1 MEIEIMSDQEQYIP
15 HRLSQFEK
23 FSSGIIAVIIAGLL
37 GWVGLSVSNQQVQQG
52 IIITTQTAQSVTLTK
67 IQSSIDKAVP
77 ARNAL
82 ITSNALLTQRVDSLD
97 KAVQALEAEVDAL
110 ENKH

>member
-1 MEIEIMSDQEQYIP
+1 MTSNQEQYIP

-23 FSSGIIAVIIAGLL
+23 ASSGIVAAIIIALIA
-37 GWVGLSVSNQQVQQG
+37 WVGTSVSDQQVQQAK
-52 IIITTQTAQSVTLTK
+52 IITTQTAQSVTLTK

-97 KAVQALEAEVDAL
+97 RAVEVLEAEVNAL

>member
-1 MEIEIMSDQEQYIP
+1 MMSANQEQYIP

-23 FSSGIIAVIIAGLL
+23 ASSGIVAAIIIALIV
-37 GWVGLSVSNQQVQQG
+37 WVGTSVSGQQIQQAR
-52 IIITTQTAQSVTLTK
+52 IITTQTAQSVTLTK
-67 IQSSIDKAVP
+67 IQSSIDKSVP

-97 KAVQALEAEVDAL
+97 REVEALQADMDELEQVI
-110 ENKH
+110 KR

>member
-1 MEIEIMSDQEQYIP
+1 MQASQEQYIP

-23 FSSGIIAVIIAGLL
+23 ASSGIVAAIIIALIA
-37 GWVGLSVSNQQVQQG
+37 WVGTSVSDQQVQQAR
-52 IIITTQTAQSVTLTK
+52 IITTQTAQSVTLTK

-97 KAVQALEAEVDAL
+97 KEVKSLKDDVDAL
-110 ENKH
+110 EGKH

>member
-1 MEIEIMSDQEQYIP
+1 MNTNQEQYIP

-23 FSSGIIAVIIAGLL
+23 ATTGAVATIITTLL
-37 GWVGLSVSNQQVQQG
+37 LWVGVSVNGQQVAQAT
-52 IIITTQTAQSVTLTK
+52 IITTQTAQSVTLTK

-97 KAVQALEAEVDAL
+97 RAVEALEAEVDAL
-110 ENKH
+110 EDKH

>member
-1 MEIEIMSDQEQYIP
+1 VSNNQEQYIP

-23 FSSGIIAVIIAGLL
+23 ASSGIIAAIITGLL
-37 GWVGLSVSNQQVQQG
+37 AWVGISVSDQQVQQAR
-52 IIITTQTAQSVTLTK
+52 IITTQGAQSITLTK

-82 ITSNALLTQRVDSLD
+82 ITSNALLTQRVDVLYG
-97 KAVQALEAEVDAL
+97 EVEELKEDVNSL

>member
-1 MEIEIMSDQEQYIP
+1 MMSNQDQYIP

-23 FSSGIIAVIIAGLL
+23 ASSGVVAAIIIALIA
-37 GWVGLSVSNQQVQQG
+37 WVGTSVSDQQIQQAR
-52 IIITTQTAQSVTLTK
+52 IITTQTAQSVTLTK

-97 KAVQALEAEVDAL
+97 RTVEALESVVDML
-110 ENKH
+110 KNNR